1 MHDAVIKFSTFGF
14 RYIKASF
21 KTFGKLT
28 RVVNVQRRW
37 IGRITKREKLL
48 LSSDY
53 RRGSA
58 GVIIRYIDQPLFLGK
73 YIVSTMTLCTCASMM
88 VLQRVQGLP
97 ACLQRLIGPLAL

>member
-58 GVIIRYIDQPLFLGK
+58 GVIIRYIDQPLFTGK